1 MVVGRALT
9 LHDSRYGSDRS
20 SPALDSCVVTE
31 TRAATSGT
39 DDTRTADQP
48 AAVLWDMDGTLV
60 DSEPYWQESQVRL
73 VAEHGGTWTQA
84 DGDSLIG
91 SGLGH
96 SAQVLQAHGVDL
108 SESAII
114 DRMTDDVLV
123 RIKEHMPWRPGAREL
138 LRSLREAHV
147 PTALVTMSFRRMAD
161 FIADSIDFAA
171 FDVVVAGDEVS
182 HAKPHPEAYLRA
194 AELLNVSIADCV
206 AIEDSPTGIAS
217 AVASGA
223 TTIGVEHHAP
233 LDENGTFLRRNTLVG
248 VSVDDLTR
256 WWATGRRL
264 GSLPEG
270 DS

>member
-1 MVVGRALT
+1 MPALT
-9 LHDSRYGSDRS
+9 LHDSRYGSEER

-31 TRAATSGT
+31 SSTASSGT
-39 DDTRTADQP
+39 DEASTTERP

-60 DSEPYWQESQVRL
+60 DSEPYWQESQIQL
-73 VAEHGGTWTQA
+73 VAEHGGSWSRA

-91 SGLGH
+91 SGLWH
-96 SAQVLQAHGVDL
+96 SARVLQEHGVAL
-108 SESAII
+108 SEEAII

-123 RIKEHMPWRPGAREL
+123 RVREHMPWRPGAKEL
-138 LRSLREAHV
+138 LRSLREDGV
-147 PTALVTMSFRRMAD
+147 PTALVTMSIRRMAD
-161 FIADSIDFAA
+161 FIAQSIDFPA
-171 FDVVVAGDEVS
+171 FDVVVAGDEVE

-194 AELLNVSIADCV
+194 AELLGVSITDCV

-217 AVASGA
+217 ALASGA

-233 LDENGTFLRRNTLVG
+233 LDDGPGFLRRETLVG
-248 VSVDDLTR
+248 VTVVDLAQWHT
-256 WWATGRRL
+256 TGRQL